1 MLKQAYALA
10 ALTVASFVALLV
22 YAFLNLVG
30 IQRELQQ
37 ELVDANLWST
47 AQAER
52 ETQQLMIALAGG
64 FADPA
69 NNDVSLRFEILYSRV
84 ALLAEGPQLAYFR
97 SAGFEPVVTEAQR
110 LLAELDDMLA
120 TPLTDDD
127 SRSRFLQRT
136 AELADELRTLSN
148 ATNLQERT
156 ERLERRDG
164 QSDAMRLLLVAVV
177 GIFVTGALMAGLLLS
192 NIRRLVQARTELQRH
207 QATLEE
213 KIEQRTHALKEA
225 LEVERRAK
233 DVYRSFIVTV
243 SHQFRT
249 PVSIIHMI
257 AQRQIRNGGAGMTD
271 DLRRRFVRIF
281 EAAERLEK
289 LMGAFLDSARIDG
302 RAGEA
307 SRRDLDLG
315 RLVEDALDQIRAAH
329 PDRVILAELD
339 PGPLKVEGDPVLLE
353 QVLLNLLTNAV
364 KYSSAPAPI
373 HVSTR
378 SQGRILRFC
387 VRDQG
392 VGVPSDAQLA
402 IFDRF
407 YRAPNVHR
415 LPGVGVGLSLARDIV
430 VQHGGVISLTS
441 QEGVGSTFTV
451 ALPGAGGRIYDE
463 GEPAGDNSLCR
474 G

>member
-22 YAFLNLVG
+22 YASLNLVA
-30 IQRELQQ
+30 IQRELHL
-37 ELVDANLWST
+37 EIGEANLWST

-64 FADPA
+64 FSDPDA
-69 NNDVSLRFEILYSRV
+69 NDVSLRFEILYSRV
-84 ALLAEGPQLAYFR
+84 AMLAEGPQLAYFR
-97 SAGFEPVVTEAQR
+97 ATGSEAAVMEAQR
-110 LLAELDDMLA
+110 LLAELDDLQTA
-120 TPLTDDD
+120 PLTDEG
-127 SRSRFLQRT
+127 SRGEFLQRT
-136 AELADELRTLSN
+136 IELASVLRELSN
-148 ATNLQERT
+148 VTNLQERNA
-156 ERLERRDG
+156 RLERRDS
-164 QSDAMRLLLVAVV
+164 QSNAMRLMLVAVL

-192 NIRRLVQARTELQRH
+192 NIRRLVQAQAELERH
-207 QATLEE
+207 QTTLEE
-213 KIEQRTHALKEA
+213 KIEQRTFELRDA

-257 AQRQIRNGGAGMTD
+257 AQRQIRNGGKDMPE

-302 RAGEA
+302 RPGDAT
-307 SRRDLDLG
+307 RDDLDLAQ
-315 RLVEDALDQIRAAH
+315 LVEEVLEQIRTAH
-329 PDRVILAELD
+329 PDRVILADLD
-339 PGPLKVEGDPVLLE
+339 PGPLTVDGDKVLLE

-364 KYSSAPAPI
+364 KYSSAPTPI

-378 SQGRILRFC
+378 SQGAILQFC
-387 VRDQG
+387 VRDEG
-392 VGVPSDAQLA
+392 VGIPADAQLA
-402 IFDRF
+402 IFERF

-451 ALPGAGGRIYDE
+451 ALPGAGGREHDE
-463 GEPAGDNSLCR
+463 RERVGDDSLCR